1 MNLFELFIK
10 IGAKDEASGTI
21 SKITSGLGKGL
32 VNAAKI
38 GTAAVGAAAT
48 GIAALTKSAVDSYA
62 QYEQL
67 VGGVDTLFKDAS
79 QKVQQYAA
87 EAYRTSGMSA
97 NEYMENATAF
107 SASLISSLG
116 GDTEKAAEYANRAM
130 VSMSDNANKMGT
142 SLDSIV
148 QTYQSLSR
156 GNMAMLDNL
165 KLGYGGTKEELE
177 RLIKDAASYTDI
189 QEQMGITVD
198 ASSMSFDNIVNAI
211 AVVQGKLG
219 IAGATAAEAASTI
232 EGSANMMKASWKNLV
247 TGLANENADMEDLI
261 GDFVG
266 SFDTYLDNLLPRF
279 EIALGGVVDLIS
291 GLLPA
296 IADRLP
302 RLLAQVAPKLIEGGK
317 NALLALVKGI
327 ASNAKEIAKT
337 FKDLAI
343 TGIDTL
349 VDMLP
354 DLIEAVTDIAAEVIG
369 AIPEIVSKLI
379 SNLPNILTTIISGAF
394 RGIGK
399 AFKALFNPVYE
410 LSDEAKKRI
419 QGVFGDSDEFL
430 KVLNDAANKSVDIS
444 KLLSQNGR
452 TISEIDDEIGEVE
465 QNITDILKK
474 QFEDQAK
481 LRQADIDNLKSYKE
495 QIRALEQEK
504 LEIYR
509 SKGMA
514 FATILSGDISELSDA
529 EIAQKLGEAQSILG
543 DANNLVEESY
553 QQSIINAQNIL
564 KSGAIT
570 SDQYDTAIAEAKKYR
585 DEQIEINNQI
595 YAESLR
601 VASQRYNNF
610 NQKDFS
616 YLAYIGN
623 KYGIMADTT
632 GGTIPASEYKKSFLK
647 AFDKIDWAAVET
659 FFNLQSS
666 LLDAGGVI
674 DEQTKETIE
683 MVLTTFEDLPP
694 KANVFAKEYLLNM
707 VDGLTESIPALEN
720 AANMSVDEI
729 LSVLRSKYFLFE
741 QYGSDVAGKIGY
753 NMLSGIGGALSGI
766 GSVVANALNGQ
777 LPSVRPNSNK
787 TVSAYANGLDYVPYD
802 GYVATLHRGERV
814 LTAQEAKS
822 NRTGS
827 TYNISVVVN
836 GADYPDMNKLADVIS
851 RKIQKA
857 TERTT
862 KVYA

>member
-1 MNLFELFIK
+1 M
-10 IGAKDEASGTI
+10 A
-21 SKITSGLGKGL
+21 
-32 VNAAKI
+32 
-38 GTAAVGAAAT
+38 
-48 GIAALTKSAVDSYA
+48 
-62 QYEQL
+62 
-67 VGGVDTLFKDAS
+67 
-79 QKVQQYAA
+79 
-87 EAYRTSGMSA
+87 
-97 NEYMENATAF
+97 
-107 SASLISSLG
+107 LG
-116 GDTEKAAEYANRAM
+116 GHIKW
-130 VSMSDNANKMGT
+130 T
-142 SLDSIV
+142 SIDSIV

-165 KLGYGGTKEELE
+165 KLGYGGTKAELE

-198 ASSMSFDNIVNAI
+198 ESSMSFDNIVNAI
-211 AVVQGKLG
+211 SVVQSKLG

-247 TGLANENADMEDLI
+247 TGLANENADLEDLI

-337 FKDLAI
+337 FKDLVI

-354 DLIEAVTDIAAEVIG
+354 DIIEAVTDIAAEVIG
-369 AIPEIVSKLI
+369 AIPEIVSKLV
-379 SNLPNILTTIISGAF
+379 SKLPNILTTIISGAF

-430 KVLNDAANKSVDIS
+430 QVLNDAANKSVDIS

-452 TISEIDDEIGEVE
+452 TISEIDDEIGKVE
-465 QNITDILKK
+465 QSITDILKK
-474 QFEDQAK
+474 QFENQAT
-481 LRQADIDNLKSYKE
+481 LRQADIDNLKSYKD

-504 LEIYR
+504 LEVYR
-509 SKGMA
+509 SQGMA
-514 FATILSGDISELSDA
+514 FATGFAGDISTLSST
-529 EIAQKLGEAQSILG
+529 EIAQRLGEAQSLLS
-543 DANNLVEESY
+543 DANSLLEESY
-553 QQSIINAQNIL
+553 QQSIINAQNLL
-564 KSGAIT
+564 KSNAIT
-570 SDQYDTAIAEAKKYR
+570 EEQYAAAIESAKAYR
-585 DEQIEINNQI
+585 DEQIAINEQI
-595 YAESLR
+595 YAESLA
-601 VASQRYNNF
+601 VASKKYSNLPLGEFEKLALYGKESYNIFTMAQSKRLN
-610 NQKDFS
+610 KLHTADGVIVIDEE
-616 YLAYIGN
+616 YIRSI
-623 KYGIMADTT
+623 YDQ
-632 GGTIPASEYKKSFLK
+632 
-647 AFDKIDWAAVET
+647 IDWAATEML
-659 FFNLQSS
+659 FNLQAS
-666 LLDAGGVI
+666 LVDAGGVI
-674 DEQTKETIE
+674 DEQSKKAIDTI
-683 MVLTTFEDLPP
+683 LTTFEALPP
-694 KANVFAKEYLLNM
+694 EADVFTKEYLLNM
-707 VDGLTESIPALEN
+707 VDGLKESIPGLKN
-720 AANMSVDEI
+720 ASNMTVDQI

-814 LTAQEAKS
+814 LPAQEARS
-822 NRTGS
+822 SRTGS

>member
-1 MNLFELFIK
+1 M
-10 IGAKDEASGTI
+10 A
-21 SKITSGLGKGL
+21 
-32 VNAAKI
+32 
-38 GTAAVGAAAT
+38 
-48 GIAALTKSAVDSYA
+48 
-62 QYEQL
+62 
-67 VGGVDTLFKDAS
+67 
-79 QKVQQYAA
+79 
-87 EAYRTSGMSA
+87 
-97 NEYMENATAF
+97 
-107 SASLISSLG
+107 LG
-116 GDTEKAAEYANRAM
+116 GHIKW
-130 VSMSDNANKMGT
+130 T
-142 SLDSIV
+142 SIDSIV

-165 KLGYGGTKEELE
+165 KLGYGGTKAELE

-198 ASSMSFDNIVNAI
+198 ESSMSFDNIVNAI
-211 AVVQGKLG
+211 SVVQSKLG

-247 TGLANENADMEDLI
+247 TGLANENADLEDLI

-337 FKDLAI
+337 FKDLVV

-354 DLIEAVTDIAAEVIG
+354 DIIEAVTDIAAEVIG
-369 AIPEIVSKLI
+369 AIPDIVSKLV

-430 KVLNDAANKSVDIS
+430 QVLNDAANKSVDIS
-444 KLLSQNGR
+444 KLLSENGR
-452 TISEIDDEIGEVE
+452 TISEIDDEIGTVE

-474 QFEDQAK
+474 QFENQAT
-481 LRQADIDNLKSYKE
+481 LRQADIDNLKSYKD

-504 LEIYR
+504 LEVYR
-509 SKGMA
+509 SQGMA
-514 FATILSGDISELSDA
+514 FATGFAGDISTLSST
-529 EIAQKLGEAQSILG
+529 EIAQRLGEAQSLLS
-543 DANNLVEESY
+543 DANSLLEESY
-553 QQSIINAQNIL
+553 QQSIINAQNLL

-570 SDQYDTAIAEAKKYR
+570 TAQYDAAIAEAKKYR
-585 DEQIEINNQI
+585 DEQIAINNQI
-595 YAESLR
+595 YAESLA
-601 VASQRYNNF
+601 VTSPKYAG
-610 NQKDFS
+610 
-616 YLAYIGN
+616 YILN
-623 KYGIMADTT
+623 DLSDWETLRNTAEDDWITFFAN
-632 GGTIPASEYKKSFLK
+632 I
-647 AFDKIDWAAVET
+647 DKLFGELDLSSAET
-659 FFNLQSS
+659 FLNIQSM
-666 LLDAGGVI
+666 LLDSGKAI
-674 DEQTKETIE
+674 DEQSLEIIDTI
-683 MVLTTFEDLPP
+683 LTTFGALPDE
-694 KANVFAKEYLLNM
+694 ADSITKEYLLNM
-707 VDGLTESIPALEN
+707 VDGLKESIPGLEN
-720 AANMSVDEI
+720 ASNMTVDQI

-741 QYGSDVAGKIGY
+741 QYGANIAGKIGA
-753 NMLSGIGGALSGI
+753 NMLSGIGSAMQSV
-766 GSVVANALNGQ
+766 GSVIANALNGK

-814 LTAQEAKS
+814 LTAHEAKS

>member
-1 MNLFELFIK
+1 
-10 IGAKDEASGTI
+10 
-21 SKITSGLGKGL
+21 
-32 VNAAKI
+32 
-38 GTAAVGAAAT
+38 
-48 GIAALTKSAVDSYA
+48 
-62 QYEQL
+62 
-67 VGGVDTLFKDAS
+67 
-79 QKVQQYAA
+79 
-87 EAYRTSGMSA
+87 
-97 NEYMENATAF
+97 
-107 SASLISSLG
+107 
-116 GDTEKAAEYANRAM
+116 
-130 VSMSDNANKMGT
+130 
-142 SLDSIV
+142 
-148 QTYQSLSR
+148 
-156 GNMAMLDNL
+156 MAMLDNL
-165 KLGYGGTKEELE
+165 KLGYGGTKAELE

-247 TGLANENADMEDLI
+247 TGLANENADLEDLI

-279 EIALGGVVDLIS
+279 EIALGGVVDLIN

-302 RLLAQVAPKLIEGGK
+302 RLLARVAPKLIEGGK

-337 FKDLAI
+337 FKDLVI

-354 DLIEAVTDIAAEVIG
+354 DIIEAVTDIAAEVIG
-369 AIPEIVSKLI
+369 AIPDIVSKLV

-430 KVLNDAANKSVDIS
+430 QVLNDAANKSVDIS

-452 TISEIDDEIGEVE
+452 TISEIDDEIGKVE
-465 QNITDILKK
+465 QSVTDILKE
-474 QFEDQAK
+474 QFGAQEK
-481 LRQADIDNLKSYKE
+481 LRQEDIINLTKYKD

-504 LEIYR
+504 LEVYR
-509 SKGMA
+509 SQGMA
-514 FATILSGDISELSDA
+514 FATGFAGDISTLSST
-529 EIAQKLGEAQSILG
+529 EIAQRLGEAQSLLR
-543 DANNLVEESY
+543 DANGLLEESY
-553 QQSIINAQNIL
+553 QESIINAQNLL

-570 SDQYDTAIAEAKKYR
+570 TAQYDAAIAEAKKYR
-585 DEQIEINNQI
+585 DEQIAINNQI
-595 YAESLR
+595 YAESLQ
-601 VASQRYNNF
+601 VASP
-610 NQKDFS
+610 
-616 YLAYIGN
+616 
-623 KYGIMADTT
+623 KYAGYMLNDLSDWETLRNTAEGDWITFVT
-632 GGTIPASEYKKSFLK
+632 NI
-647 AFDKIDWAAVET
+647 DKLFGELDLSAAET
-659 FFNLQSS
+659 FLNIQAMLVDS
-666 LLDAGGVI
+666 GKVI
-674 DEQTKETIE
+674 DEQSKEVIGTI
-683 MVLTTFEDLPP
+683 LDTFESLPP
-694 KANVFAKEYLLNM
+694 EADVFTKEYLLNM
-707 VDGLTESIPALEN
+707 VDGLKESIPGLEN
-720 AANMSVDEI
+720 AANMSVDQI

-766 GSVVANALNGQ
+766 GSVVANALNGR

>member
-1 MNLFELFIK
+1 M
-10 IGAKDEASGTI
+10 
-21 SKITSGLGKGL
+21 
-32 VNAAKI
+32 
-38 GTAAVGAAAT
+38 
-48 GIAALTKSAVDSYA
+48 
-62 QYEQL
+62 
-67 VGGVDTLFKDAS
+67 
-79 QKVQQYAA
+79 
-87 EAYRTSGMSA
+87 
-97 NEYMENATAF
+97 
-107 SASLISSLG
+107 
-116 GDTEKAAEYANRAM
+116 
-130 VSMSDNANKMGT
+130 
-142 SLDSIV
+142 
-148 QTYQSLSR
+148 
-156 GNMAMLDNL
+156 
-165 KLGYGGTKEELE
+165 YGGTKEELE

-198 ASSMSFDNIVNAI
+198 ESSMSFDNIVNAI

-247 TGLANENADMEDLI
+247 TGLANENADLEDLI

-266 SFDTYLDNLLPRF
+266 SFDTYLDNVLPRF

-337 FKDLAI
+337 FKDLVI

-369 AIPEIVSKLI
+369 AIPEIVSKLV

-430 KVLNDAANKSVDIS
+430 QVLNDAANKSVDIS
-444 KLLSQNGR
+444 KLLSENGR

-481 LRQADIDNLKSYKE
+481 LRQADIDNLKSYKD

-504 LEIYR
+504 LEVYR
-509 SKGMA
+509 SQGMA
-514 FATILSGDISELSDA
+514 FATGFAGDISTLSNT
-529 EIAQKLGEAQSILG
+529 EIAQRLGEAQSLLR
-543 DANNLVEESY
+543 DANGLLEESY
-553 QQSIINAQNIL
+553 QESIINAQNLL

-570 SDQYDTAIAEAKKYR
+570 TAQYDAAIAEAKKYR
-585 DEQIEINNQI
+585 DEQIAINNQI
-595 YAESLR
+595 YAESVA
-601 VASQRYNNF
+601 VASKKYSDLTLGGLDDFTSDLYEGRMSYADYVGLMAQSLKTGIDAVLLENGLFRAATEEDVRRYYD
-610 NQKDFS
+610 Q
-616 YLAYIGN
+616 
-623 KYGIMADTT
+623 
-632 GGTIPASEYKKSFLK
+632 
-647 AFDKIDWAAVET
+647 IDWAATEMLL
-659 FFNLQSS
+659 NLQAS

-674 DEQTKETIE
+674 DEQTKETIDTI
-683 MVLTTFEDLPP
+683 LKTFEELPP
-694 KANVFAKEYLLNM
+694 EADVFTKEYLLNM
-707 VDGLTESIPALEN
+707 VDGLKESIPGLEN

-741 QYGSDVAGKIGY
+741 KYGKDIAGKIGY
-753 NMLSGIGGALSGI
+753 NMLSGIDTALSAV
-766 GSVVANALNGQ
+766 GSVVANALNGS
-777 LPSVRPNSNK
+777 LPGVRPNSNK

-802 GYVATLHRGERV
+802 GYIAMLHRGERV
-814 LTAQEAKS
+814 LPAQEARS
-822 NRTGS
+822 GRTGS

>member
-1 MNLFELFIK
+1 M
-10 IGAKDEASGTI
+10 A
-21 SKITSGLGKGL
+21 
-32 VNAAKI
+32 
-38 GTAAVGAAAT
+38 
-48 GIAALTKSAVDSYA
+48 
-62 QYEQL
+62 
-67 VGGVDTLFKDAS
+67 
-79 QKVQQYAA
+79 
-87 EAYRTSGMSA
+87 
-97 NEYMENATAF
+97 
-107 SASLISSLG
+107 LG
-116 GDTEKAAEYANRAM
+116 GHIKW
-130 VSMSDNANKMGT
+130 T
-142 SLDSIV
+142 SIDSIV

-198 ASSMSFDNIVNAI
+198 ESSMSFDNIVNAI
-211 AVVQGKLG
+211 SVVQSKLG

-232 EGSANMMKASWKNLV
+232 EGSANMTKASWKNLV
-247 TGLANENADMEDLI
+247 TGLANENADLEDLI
-261 GDFVG
+261 EDFVG
-266 SFDTYLDNLLPRF
+266 SFDTYLDNLHPRF

-302 RLLAQVAPKLIEGGK
+302 RLLTQVAPKLIEGGK

-337 FKDLAI
+337 FKDLVI

-354 DLIEAVTDIAAEVIG
+354 DLIEAVTDMAAEVIG
-369 AIPEIVSKLI
+369 AIPEIVSKLV

-430 KVLNDAANKSVDIS
+430 QVLNDAANKSVDIS

-481 LRQADIDNLKSYKE
+481 LRQADIDNLKSYKD

-504 LEIYR
+504 LEVYR
-509 SKGMA
+509 SQGMA
-514 FATILSGDISELSDA
+514 FATGFAGDISTLSST
-529 EIAQKLGEAQSILG
+529 EIAQRLGEAQSLLS
-543 DANNLVEESY
+543 DANSLLEESY
-553 QQSIINAQNIL
+553 QQSIINAQNLL

-570 SDQYDTAIAEAKKYR
+570 TAQYDAAIAEAKKYR
-585 DEQIEINNQI
+585 DEQIAINNQI
-595 YAESLR
+595 YAESLA
-601 VASQRYNNF
+601 VASPKYAGYMLDDLSDWETLRNT
-610 NQKDFS
+610 
-616 YLAYIGN
+616 AEGN
-623 KYGIMADTT
+623 LIEFATN
-632 GGTIPASEYKKSFLK
+632 I
-647 AFDKIDWAAVET
+647 DKLFGELDLSSAET
-659 FFNLQSS
+659 FLNIQSM
-666 LLDAGGVI
+666 LLDSGKAI
-674 DEQTKETIE
+674 DGQSLEIIDTI
-683 MVLTTFEDLPP
+683 LTTFGELPDE
-694 KANVFAKEYLLNM
+694 FDSITKEYLLNM
-707 VDGLTESIPALEN
+707 VDGLKESIPELEN
-720 AANMSVDEI
+720 ASNMTVDQI

-741 QYGSDVAGKIGY
+741 QYGSDAAGKIGH

>member
-1 MNLFELFIK
+1 
-10 IGAKDEASGTI
+10 
-21 SKITSGLGKGL
+21 
-32 VNAAKI
+32 
-38 GTAAVGAAAT
+38 
-48 GIAALTKSAVDSYA
+48 
-62 QYEQL
+62 
-67 VGGVDTLFKDAS
+67 
-79 QKVQQYAA
+79 
-87 EAYRTSGMSA
+87 
-97 NEYMENATAF
+97 
-107 SASLISSLG
+107 
-116 GDTEKAAEYANRAM
+116 
-130 VSMSDNANKMGT
+130 
-142 SLDSIV
+142 
-148 QTYQSLSR
+148 
-156 GNMAMLDNL
+156 MAMLDNL
-165 KLGYGGTKEELE
+165 KLGYGGSKSELE
-177 RLIKDAASYTDI
+177 RLIKDATSYTDI

-198 ASSMSFDNIVNAI
+198 ESSMSFDNIVNAI

-219 IAGATAAEAASTI
+219 IAGATAEEAATTI

-247 TGLANENADMEDLI
+247 TGLANENADLEGLI

-302 RLLAQVAPKLIEGGK
+302 RLLTQVAPKLIEGGK

-337 FKDLAI
+337 FKDLVI

-354 DLIEAVTDIAAEVIG
+354 DIIEAVTDIAAEVIG
-369 AIPEIVSKLI
+369 AIPEIVSKLV

-452 TISEIDDEIGEVE
+452 TISEIDDEIGTVE
-465 QNITDILKK
+465 QGITDILRK
-474 QFEDQAK
+474 QFEEQAK
-481 LRQADIDNLKSYKE
+481 LRQADIDNLTSYKE

-509 SKGMA
+509 SQGMA
-514 FATILSGDISELSDA
+514 FATGFAGDISTLSST
-529 EIAQKLGEAQSILG
+529 EIAQRLGEAQSLLR
-543 DANNLVEESY
+543 DANGLLEESY
-553 QQSIINAQNIL
+553 QESIINAQNLL

-570 SDQYDTAIAEAKKYR
+570 TAQYDASIAEAKKYR
-585 DEQIEINNQI
+585 DEQIAINEQI
-595 YAESLR
+595 YAESLA
-601 VASQRYNNF
+601 VASTKYAAPVLADINDWKNF
-610 NQKDFS
+610 LTGTNFTA
-616 YLAYIGN
+616 LALS
-623 KYGIMADTT
+623 
-632 GGTIPASEYKKSFLK
+632 GGQTFGGLYKRRVEELFDAIDWSATESFLNIQ
-647 AFDKIDWAAVET
+647 AMLID
-659 FFNLQSS
+659 S
-666 LLDAGGVI
+666 GGVI
-674 DEQTKETIE
+674 DEESKEMIDTI
-683 MVLTTFEDLPP
+683 LTTLEMLPEGSHGI
-694 KANVFAKEYLLNM
+694 AKEYLLNM
-707 VDGLTESIPALEN
+707 VDGLKESIPGLEN

-741 QYGSDVAGKIGY
+741 QYGANIAGKIGA
-753 NMLSGIGGALSGI
+753 NMLTGIGSAMQSV
-766 GSVVANALNGQ
+766 GSVVANALNGS
-777 LPSVRPNSNK
+777 LPGVRPNSNK

-814 LTAQEAKS
+814 LTAQDARS
-822 NRTGS
+822 SRTGS